1 MKSNHIFRFIKE
13 TVKEKKL
20 LCFFLMVTVIASVAT
35 ALLPPLVLEKIVNAL
50 TAKKSIRFSMAL
62 LYFGLTVL
70 SGVLESGREA
80 VLCVFGQKV
89 THGMRSKLS
98 AKLSLLPADTIT
110 KQEPG
115 AIVSRI
121 IGDVDTVESLF
132 TSGII
137 SMVADAVKLLSI
149 FAVIFVKNLGLFLM
163 LLVIVPF
170 IFVFTRLVQ
179 KRMLKAQ
186 LDNREAVARATGQVP
201 ETIRCIRT
209 VHLLCKEKYMKKKY
223 AKAID
228 DGYAAIEKNNFYQAV
243 YSPVIQIFNVVTV
256 AVAMLLSSSQN
267 TEIMTVFGMSA
278 GTAVAVINYISLIFS
293 PIESLGMEIQ
303 TIQSAIAGV
312 HRINDFLDL
321 PERKVSVCEVKEKC
335 GPTIEI
341 KDVTFAYKDSGA
353 ILKDFNLTINAE
365 EHITILGRTGAGKST
380 IFKLILGLYAPQSGK
395 VLINGTAAAEI
406 PDEKRRKIFGCV
418 EQSFH
423 MVPGN
428 IKDQITLFDERIS
441 FEDVRRAAELVGLDK
456 TINSLPEKYNTV
468 CTESVFSQGQWQLL
482 SIARAVAANPEILLL
497 DEITASLDSD
507 TERSV
512 LDVLSKAA
520 ANRTV
525 LSISHRMFRHVGGRS
540 ISIE

>member
-507 TERSV
+507 TERSG